1 MKNNI
6 KRNWLLID
14 FTRLCENKRD
24 IKFIFG
30 LRSKFK
36 IKALPI
42 LLHILTIT
50 NNLSLLTN

>member
-14 FTRLCENKRD
+14 FTRLCDNKRD